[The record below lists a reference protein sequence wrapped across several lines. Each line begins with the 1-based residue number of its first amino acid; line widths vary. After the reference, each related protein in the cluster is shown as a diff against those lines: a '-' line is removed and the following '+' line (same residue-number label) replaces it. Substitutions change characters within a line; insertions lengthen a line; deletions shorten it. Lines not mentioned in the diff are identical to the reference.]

1 MLPIAEIQKLL
12 EGEVYADDATL
23 DKYSRDASLF
33 EMRPQAVVFPK
44 NSKDIQVL
52 VSWVNSHKADLPDLS
67 ITMRAAG
74 TCMSGGSINESI
86 VVDTSKYMH
95 GVLEVNAQEKWAR
108 VLPGTYYRDFD
119 TETRKY
125 NLIMPTYTA
134 SRDLCAVGGMVANN
148 SGGEKSIQYGK
159 VVRPLYHK

>member
-44 NSKDIQVL
+44 NSKDKQVL
-52 VSWVNSHKADLPDLS
+52 VAWVNSRKKDFSDLS

-74 TCMSGGSINESI
+74 TCMSGGAINESI

-119 TETRKY
+119 AETRKY
-125 NLIMPTYTA
+125 NLIMSLPAIYSFRA
-134 SRDLCAVGGMVANN
+134 S
-148 SGGEKSIQYGK
+148 SISLLLK
-159 VVRPLYHK
+159 CLTSLI